1 MAFDRA
7 GGGGKLH
14 LGIDA
19 VTHEIVASE
28 LTADDVADVSEMPA
42 LLYLIDAEV
51 ASMTADGAYDGEAIY
66 DAVGRTSSGSRGD
79 VVHGCSPQSIAAL
92 VVVATSLVELD
103 ADRPAIPRQQHQAR
117 RP

>member
-79 VVHGCSPQSIAAL
+79 VVSPQSIAAL

-103 ADRPAIPRQQHQAR
+103 ADRHAIPRQQHQAR